1 MTERLDI
8 NDLLKFSLDLYKKR
22 NYGFSLL
29 VVHGISLGVK
39 IGKQLPLKWS
49 DFITNNR
56 YVKVKKEIIVDGRT
70 ITLNET
76 CRKITLMVYN
86 KNKNKINLNDYIY
99 VTKKGVHITTCNL
112 SKTLRSYALNFYGK
126 RYVNL
131 KSSSLERAWALS
143 VVEANNYSKES
154 FNFITNFSGKRTITE
169 TYAWLGCEAIKPKIN
184 IRYDYIDDL
193 TLSLNY

>member
-8 NDLLKFSLDLYKKR
+8 NDLLQFSLDLYEKR
-22 NYGFSLL
+22 KYGFSLL

-49 DFITNNR
+49 DFITDNH
-56 YVKVKKEIIVDGRT
+56 KVKKEIIVNGRT
-70 ITLNET
+70 IKLNET
-76 CRKITLMVYN
+76 CQKITLLVYN
-86 KNKNKINLNDYIY
+86 KNKKKINLNDYVY

-112 SKTLRSYALNFYGK
+112 SKTLRRYALSFYGK
-126 RYVNL
+126 RYDNL
-131 KSSSLERAWALS
+131 KSGSLERAWALS

-154 FNFITNFSGKRTITE
+154 FNFITDFCGKRTITE
-169 TYAWLGCEAIKPKIN
+169 TYAWLGCEAIKPKLN
-184 IRYDYIDDL
+184 VRYDYIDDL